1 MSGSCFKSFLI
12 ILPTHTQAG
21 AFRLLSESHPPPHER
36 QPLSAD
42 RRLRRE
48 KSPKL
53 HLRTL
58 LPCSLHF
65 LSCRTSGGHH
75 TRGDSSKMMWIRFLQ
90 SAASSRLL
98 PPSFLFPLYQYPPKR
113 TGQDGSPI
121 WFTSRLHLRGRQK
134 HAMIQTGDG
143 TDGNSIIPSWERTP
157 PRSPVKTGWI
167 RDKSPPRRHDTCPDV
182 RPGRRAVST
191 PTLIQDLFLISKN
204 KIFIFPLIRLSPCLL
219 QEMS

>member
-1 MSGSCFKSFLI
+1 MLLIRSYIIAFLKS
-12 ILPTHTQAG
+12 LPTRTQAG

-36 QPLSAD
+36 QPPSAD

-98 PPSFLFPLYQYPPKR
+98 PPSFKIF
-113 TGQDGSPI
+113 
-121 WFTSRLHLRGRQK
+121 F
-134 HAMIQTGDG
+134 
-143 TDGNSIIPSWERTP
+143 
-157 PRSPVKTGWI
+157 
-167 RDKSPPRRHDTCPDV
+167 
-182 RPGRRAVST
+182 
-191 PTLIQDLFLISKN
+191 LFLKN
-204 KIFIFPLIRLSPCLL
+204 KIFIFPLIRLSPCLFKA
-219 QEMS
+219 SSV

>member
-36 QPLSAD
+36 QPPSAD

-121 WFTSRLHLRGRQK
+121 WFTSRLHLRGRQI

-143 TDGNSIIPSWERTP
+143 TDGNSIIPSCERQVSP
-157 PRSPVKTGWI
+157 KKAWHVPWCPSWPSRRVHSHPHSRSF
-167 RDKSPPRRHDTCPDV
+167 SY
-182 RPGRRAVST
+182 
-191 PTLIQDLFLISKN
+191 F
-204 KIFIFPLIRLSPCLL
+204 
-219 QEMS
+219 

>member
-1 MSGSCFKSFLI
+1 MLLIRSYIIAFLNS
-12 ILPTHTQAG
+12 LPTRTQAG

-36 QPLSAD
+36 QPPSAD

-98 PPSFLFPLYQYPPKR
+98 PPSFKIF
-113 TGQDGSPI
+113 
-121 WFTSRLHLRGRQK
+121 F
-134 HAMIQTGDG
+134 
-143 TDGNSIIPSWERTP
+143 
-157 PRSPVKTGWI
+157 
-167 RDKSPPRRHDTCPDV
+167 
-182 RPGRRAVST
+182 
-191 PTLIQDLFLISKN
+191 LFLKN
-204 KIFIFPLIRLSPCLL
+204 KIFIFPLIRLSPCLFKA
-219 QEMS
+219 SSV

>member
-1 MSGSCFKSFLI
+1 MLLIRSYIIAFLKS
-12 ILPTHTQAG
+12 LPTRTQAG

-36 QPLSAD
+36 QPPSAD

-98 PPSFLFPLYQYPPKR
+98 PPSFTSGGHHTRGDSSKMMWIRFLQ
-113 TGQDGSPI
+113 SAAS
-121 WFTSRLHLRGRQK
+121 SRLLP
-134 HAMIQTGDG
+134 
-143 TDGNSIIPSWERTP
+143 PSF
-157 PRSPVKTGWI
+157 KI
-167 RDKSPPRRHDTCPDV
+167 FF
-182 RPGRRAVST
+182 
-191 PTLIQDLFLISKN
+191 LFLKN
-204 KIFIFPLIRLSPCLL
+204 KIFIFPLIRLSPCLFKA
-219 QEMS
+219 SSV

>member
-1 MSGSCFKSFLI
+1 MLLI
-12 ILPTHTQAG
+12 RSYIIAFPNTLPTRTQAG
-21 AFRLLSESHPPPHER
+21 AFRLLLESHPPPHER
-36 QPLSAD
+36 QPPSAD

-98 PPSFLFPLYQYPPKR
+98 PPSFLFPLYHDTQIIHPKQSAHKIINL
-113 TGQDGSPI
+113 TESVPSC
-121 WFTSRLHLRGRQK
+121 FTS
-134 HAMIQTGDG
+134 
-143 TDGNSIIPSWERTP
+143 
-157 PRSPVKTGWI
+157 
-167 RDKSPPRRHDTCPDV
+167 DKFRCK
-182 RPGRRAVST
+182 AE
-191 PTLIQDLFLISKN
+191 L
-204 KIFIFPLIRLSPCLL
+204 PCFYSQFGKVYKSL
-219 QEMS
+219 QL